1 MATLTK
7 EEKAQ
12 IINSHLRSLA
22 YTKYGLEIDVLQEN
36 AKTSPNADVLTNINN
51 QVDEVDAQIAALNA
65 ELATVNAL
73 TE

>member
-1 MATLTK
+1 MATLSK

-12 IINSHLRSLA
+12 IITSHLRSLA
-22 YTKYGLEIDVLQEN
+22 YTKYGLEIDTIQEN
-36 AKTSPNADVLTNINN
+36 AKSSPNTEVLTNIN
-51 QVDEVDAQIAALNA
+51 AQITEVNLQITALTT